1 MQEQHKQKLGSCGKS
16 HYRQERQLQSN
27 ITPCCKSISAL
38 IPMQEDPERIIIF
51 RGLRVRMCVVT
62 GVPDPSASALAKP
75 VDKYPALL
83 PILKAMATIAQG
95 GQVLCASST
104 YTLIN
109 SRLTDIARR
118 VPEQPNAP
126 FNSMQSALHG

>member
-1 MQEQHKQKLGSCGKS
+1 MYPDLLTSWC
-16 HYRQERQLQSN
+16 L
-27 ITPCCKSISAL
+27 AV
-38 IPMQEDPERIIIF
+38 QEDPERIIIF
-51 RGLRVRMCVVT
+51 RGLRVRMCVAT

-83 PILKAMATIAQG
+83 PILKAMCTVAQG

>member
-1 MQEQHKQKLGSCGKS
+1 MCTSLPTSKCHA
-16 HYRQERQLQSN
+16 
-27 ITPCCKSISAL
+27 T
-38 IPMQEDPERIIIF
+38 QEDPERIIIF
-51 RGLRVRMCVVT
+51 RGLRVRMCVAT
-62 GVPDPSASALAKP
+62 GVPDPSASTLAKP

-83 PILKAMATIAQG
+83 PILKAMCTIAQG

>member
-1 MQEQHKQKLGSCGKS
+1 MH
-16 HYRQERQLQSN
+16 RQLRVAS
-27 ITPCCKSISAL
+27 CL
-38 IPMQEDPERIIIF
+38 QEDPERIIIF

-104 YTLIN
+104 YSLIN

>member
-1 MQEQHKQKLGSCGKS
+1 LAGATIDKNCNCKATSPKGF
-16 HYRQERQLQSN
+16 
-27 ITPCCKSISAL
+27 TCCKSISVL
-38 IPMQEDPERIIIF
+38 TPLQEDPERIIIF

-83 PILKAMATIAQG
+83 PVLKAMATIAQG